1 MEKEAAPG
9 RIAPAGC
16 EITLLIPA
24 ASFVSTPFPA
34 ETATFCIYR
43 LPRQY
48 LTGARRSTRLRGDV
62 EMRIFRAAFRHVLMD
77 RSRKSSLKESIAGVD
92 SSRISALCG
101 PKDCTKQLLCQPFT
115 LNFKKKIKGS
125 TTFIS
130 KTYYDILYLYFC
142 RDDFSI
148 YHIYITYV

>member
-1 MEKEAAPG
+1 MEKGAAPG

-34 ETATFCIYR
+34 ETAIFCIYR

-101 PKDCTKQLLCQPFT
+101 PKDETASLSIVYIKFQEENKRFNNIYFKDLLRY
-115 LNFKKKIKGS
+115 
-125 TTFIS
+125 FIF
-130 KTYYDILYLYFC
+130 ILL
-142 RDDFSI
+142 
-148 YHIYITYV
+148 